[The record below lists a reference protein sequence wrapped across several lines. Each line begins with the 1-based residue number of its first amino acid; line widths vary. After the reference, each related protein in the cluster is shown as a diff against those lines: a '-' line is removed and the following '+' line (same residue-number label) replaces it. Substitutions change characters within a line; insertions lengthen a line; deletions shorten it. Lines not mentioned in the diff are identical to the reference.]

1 MERLQLRWA
10 SLLKRYRFIE
20 KAEAGKP
27 DNVDCQIKYRENLD
41 TYSSDPSS

>member
-41 TYSSDPSS
+41 TYILFLFP